1 MHLLSGADHAVLG
14 APNRG
19 RGRRRANARD
29 GIPRGPSTTGAEQA
43 VSRACRAGGV
53 RFLRDPI
60 GPVSATLAHTTLEH
74 SVRARTPGTTDPGA
88 RSPTPTSFP
97 RSCGRV
103 FPQSRCPHRDHHR
116 LRPRHHHALGVPD
129 GAGAAPSMTN
139 RPRPC
144 ARPSRQGRQEPWPV
158 LVSRALRLFAGSA
171 ARAHHDDLT
180 AGLRTAGPP
189 PSRAAPGRHRRPPP
203 RHFPPPPSDVTERR
217 GCLVSDRRRQTPK
230 AGR

>member
-19 RGRRRANARD
+19 RGWRRANARD
-29 GIPRGPSTTGAEQA
+29 GIPLDRAPQGS
-43 VSRACRAGGV
+43 SRRCPVPVV
-53 RFLRDPI
+53 RVVCASSETLI

-74 SVRARTPGTTDPGA
+74 SVRARTPGTTHLAPVRRHRRHSPGA
-88 RSPTPTSFP
+88 VAGCFP
-97 RSCGRV
+97 SHG
-103 FPQSRCPHRDHHR
+103 CPHRDHHR

-158 LVSRALRLFAGSA
+158 LVSRALRLFAGWA

-189 PSRAAPGRHRRPPP
+189 PSGRARAAPAASSPP
-203 RHFPPPPSDVTERR
+203 FPSPPSDVTERR